1 MLRSTLVA
9 IAAALTLA
17 TPTASA
23 TPAGTP
29 PSGSAPVS
37 SAPGAITGTWKGQ
50 VRNEDGPAG
59 YSGTVRLTR
68 PGGKYR
74 ATVTY
79 SHGVAATK
87 WIFAGRKAGWFR
99 FREIPRSSTDDGVS
113 GTEIKVKRVGAQLAV
128 RYYVREIDYRGSMT
142 AHRLR

>member
-9 IAAALTLA
+9 IAAVLTLA

-23 TPAGTP
+23 TPAATS
-29 PSGSAPVS
+29 PSGPAPVS
-37 SAPGAITGTWKGQ
+37 SARDGITGTWKGQ
-50 VRNEDGPAG
+50 VRNQDGPAG

-68 PGGKYR
+68 SGGKYR
-74 ATVTY
+74 ATVSY
-79 SHGVAATK
+79 SNDVAATK
-87 WIFAGRKAGWFR
+87 WIFEGRKAGWFR

-113 GTEIKVKRVGAQLAV
+113 GTEIKVKRVGAKLAV
-128 RYYVREIDYRGSMT
+128 RYYVREVDYRGSMT